1 MNRSSTRCSS
11 HKEGTL
17 SMNKYFSRAI
27 GKMLATALLAT
38 LAACGGGGGEVVV
51 VPVSYITWLN
61 SVNGELVADANGD
74 FVRFRSDT
82 RNMVFGNTEYS
93 NLRVTTSGAQLV
105 FNGAVVGSVAYIKSV
120 TGSTITGLLCSDGTY
135 MDIFGDQSNLNIKC
149 TSVVP
154 IPA

>member
-1 MNRSSTRCSS
+1 MKN
-11 HKEGTL
+11 
-17 SMNKYFSRAI
+17 YFSATRAKLVA
-27 GKMLATALLAT
+27 GAMVLALAG
-38 LAACGGGGGEVVV
+38 CGGGGGDVVLAV
-51 VPVSYITWLN
+51 NYITWLN

-74 FVRFRSDT
+74 FVKFRSDT

-93 NLRVTTSGAQLV
+93 NMRVTSSGAQLV
-105 FNGAVVGSVAYIKSV
+105 FNGAVVGTVSYIKSV
-120 TGSTITGLLCSDGTY
+120 TGSTITGLICSDGTY